1 MSNNNIN
8 DRNRRKEYTGG
19 YQSTKLSKSRETRQ
33 KAELK
38 TDLAQAAGGARRTG
52 NHTAYDRRTVAGTGR
67 GRTQNKNGGN
77 GRAKTAE
84 TERTRQRSPQQQTE
98 RTRQRPPQQQTAR
111 ERRLARERYRRRRRK
126 VMMMQISFLLISVV
140 VLTGLALLVKRIISK
155 DAVVESD
162 AVVKEEI
169 KNVLGDVTDDA
180 VSVTK
185 YYVYGTHLNIEGAF
199 SSEREI
205 QTMELVLVDD
215 SRGISDTGAEDADAA
230 DEMEKIYH
238 LIKNINADGSY
249 SFRTSENINEGIN
262 LENISDGNY
271 CMLLKVIYADGG
283 REYKSLTDTSGESAI
298 TYYTLTKDKSN
309 QKIQISF
316 AQDTSG
322 TNLNYMEMNV
332 AEAPLPD
339 EVYDIVIDAGH
350 GGKDTGA
357 SHGSYTESEL
367 TLQYAKAL
375 KASLE
380 DKGYKIKLT
389 RDGSEPSDENM
400 AYTMYD
406 EDGRVSVAC
415 RSGAKYCLCLH
426 LNSNEEK
433 LTKGGVQIYCS
444 IRGNGEFAKL
454 VADGI
459 VTEAGTD
466 YSRMESDRVTNGV
479 YASPYSEK
487 GISKNVATAQKYGY
501 EPYSYEGVDSL
512 FMIRELGGIATGAFV
527 DGRDSRYG
535 SNEYRNSNMGVET
548 LLIELGYISI
558 DEDLQNIISN
568 QKGYVKGITE
578 AVEEQIQNGKTS

>member
-1 MSNNNIN
+1 MSNNDIN
-8 DRNRRKEYTGG
+8 GRNHRNEHTSG
-19 YQSTKLSKSRETRQ
+19 YQSTKLNKSRETRQ
-33 KAELK
+33 RSQIK
-38 TDLAQAAGGARRTG
+38 TDLAQTAGGARRTG
-52 NHTAYDRRTVAGTGR
+52 NSGTSAHRAPAATGR
-67 GRTQNKNGGN
+67 ERTQNRSGGN
-77 GRAKTAE
+77 GRTKT
-84 TERTRQRSPQQQTE
+84 TEAG

-126 VMMMQISFLLISVV
+126 VMMMQVTFLLVSVAI
-140 VLTGLALLVKRIISK
+140 LTGLALLVKRIISK
-155 DAVVESD
+155 DTVVESEAVVE
-162 AVVKEEI
+162 EEI
-169 KNVLGDVTDDA
+169 KNVLSDVTDDA

-185 YYVYGTHLNIEGAF
+185 YFVYGTHLNIEGAL

-215 SRGISDTGAEDADAA
+215 AQGINDADTEGGTAS
-230 DEMEKIYH
+230 DEMEKIY
-238 LIKNINADGSY
+238 LLTKNINADGSY
-249 SFRTSENINEGIN
+249 SFRTSENINEGVN

-298 TYYTLTKDKSN
+298 TYYTLTKNKSN

-316 AQDTSG
+316 AQDSKG
-322 TNLNYMEMNV
+322 TNLNYLEMNV
-332 AEAPLPD
+332 AESALPED
-339 EVYDIVIDAGH
+339 VYDIVIDAGH

-357 SHGSYTESEL
+357 SHGSYTEAEL

-375 KASLE
+375 KESLE
-380 DKGYKIKLT
+380 DMGYKIKLT
-389 RDGSEPSDENM
+389 RDGSESSDENM

-444 IRGNGEFAKL
+444 IRGNGDFAKL

-466 YSRMESDRVTNGV
+466 YSRMESDRVMEGV

-487 GISKNVATAQKYGY
+487 GISKNVATAQKYGF

-527 DGRDSRYG
+527 DGRDTRYG
-535 SNEYRNSNMGVET
+535 SNEYRNSNIGVET